1 MCGVTRAPG
10 PDAGD
15 FDVVMIPD
23 TSCAATLDAF
33 QANAHTLGGVRGM
46 AGHGLEECI
55 RERKERAIRGGVGL
69 R

>member
-1 MCGVTRAPG
+1 MDVGVS
-10 PDAGD
+10 
-15 FDVVMIPD
+15 DVHVHSAIRRHIPD

-33 QANAHTLGGVRGM
+33 QASAHTLGGVRGM